1 MATIGN
7 YFLNGPNL
15 ATATGIFTDAA
26 MTTCAPD
33 GWYSQGSVVRELDNC
48 TLLPR
53 AQCPSCATLCG
64 STVIDGLA
72 SFGLYSIPVEVGTT
86 TGAVK
91 VTFDPK
97 LKVQGIRVIYNSA
110 VFNEF
115 SSEVDGYHTT
125 TQSNGITYM
134 GNSNTTPALPLNVLT
149 TEKDYYDGAFTS
161 NDSPINILVTEVSAT
176 SGQSPDECVAYI
188 PKPLSGPL
196 TLEVQVAQIVAPQS
210 TPSWNLTV
218 GCPKSLDGKSCT
230 DVDPAGGCSTTAP
243 LDNTIYIGLVSGTN
257 SVPAVNDWA
266 FGDAYA
272 ETRKAAGDYVLENK
286 VGDQYLITVSANGVI
301 TTVTPCNP

>member
-7 YFLNGPNL
+7 YYLNGPNL

-26 MTTCAPD
+26 FTTCAPD

-48 TLLPR
+48 ILLPR

-72 SFGLYSIPVEVGTT
+72 GYGLYSIPVELGTT

-97 LKVQGIRVIYNSA
+97 IYPQGIRAIYNST

-125 TQSNGITYM
+125 TQANGLTYM
-134 GNSNTTPALPLNVLT
+134 GNSSTAPTIPLTIVT
-149 TEKDYYDGAFTS
+149 TEWDYYDGAFTS
-161 NDSPINILVTEVSAT
+161 NSSAISILVTEISST
-176 SGQSPDECVAYI
+176 SGQSPDECIAYI
-188 PKPLSGPL
+188 PKPLSSPL
-196 TLEVQVAQIVAPQS
+196 TLEVQVAQVINGQS

-218 GCPKSLDGKSCT
+218 ACPKSLESKSCT
-230 DVDPAGGCSTTAP
+230 DVDPAGGCSTAAP
-243 LDNTIYIGLVSGTN
+243 LDNSIYIGSVSGTN

-266 FGDAYA
+266 FVDEYA
-272 ETRKAAGDYVLENK
+272 ETKKAAGDYVLENK
-286 VGDQYLITVSANGVI
+286 AGDKYLITVSANGVI
-301 TTVTPCNP
+301 TAVTACP

>member
-86 TGAVK
+86 TGAIK

-134 GNSNTTPALPLNVLT
+134 GNSTTTPTLPLNVLT

-196 TLEVQVAQIVAPQS
+196 TLEVQVSQVIAPQS

-218 GCPKSLDGKSCT
+218 ACPRLLTSKACT
-230 DVDPAGGCSTTAP
+230 DVNPSGGCSTTAP
-243 LDNTIYIGLVSGTN
+243 LDNSIFLGSVSGTN

-301 TTVTPCNP
+301 TTVTACP